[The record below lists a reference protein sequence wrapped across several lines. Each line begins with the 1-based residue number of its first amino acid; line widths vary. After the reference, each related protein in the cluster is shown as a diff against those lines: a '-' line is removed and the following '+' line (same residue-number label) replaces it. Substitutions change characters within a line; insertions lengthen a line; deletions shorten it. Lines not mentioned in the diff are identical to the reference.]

1 MATSAERLTAIWESP
16 RTIYSWFATVDHK
29 RIGIRY
35 LVVSFLFLSFGGLD
49 AAVMRAQLAGPENHL
64 LSPEVYDQL
73 FTMHGTTMIFWYAS
87 PVLSG
92 FGNYL
97 VPLMIGSR
105 DMAFPRL
112 NAFSFWSYLFSGML
126 HYVGITRGIA
136 PHAGWFA
143 YTPLSSAQY
152 SPGLN
157 TEFYTLALLF
167 LAISTT
173 AGAINFIATI
183 LTMRAPGMSLNRM
196 PLMMWST
203 LTTSVSIV
211 MSLPALTAALVFLEL
226 DRQYGFH
233 FYDPVRGGAAMLWQ
247 HLFWLFG
254 HPWVY
259 IIILPATGMV
269 SMMLPTFCR
278 RPIVGYSFIATAT
291 VSTGLI
297 GFGVW
302 AHHMFA
308 TGIPRMAAGFFS
320 GASMTVSVPSAVQIF
335 AWLATLWAARRVAR
349 ATPMLFIAGFIAL
362 FVIGGISGVMVA
374 SVPFD
379 WQAHDTY
386 FIVAHLHYV
395 LVGMNLFPVIA
406 ASYYWLPKM
415 TGKLLSERLGRWN
428 FWIMFIGMNVTF
440 FPMHIL
446 GLRGMPRRIYTYP
459 EGLGW
464 DTLNKVETIGAYVFA
479 LGVILFVANVV
490 YSQFRGAPAGANPWN
505 ASSLE
510 WAMSS
515 PPPAYNFEI
524 IPTVSSR
531 DPLWDVHDETAAP
544 GPDRILDTRRETLGT
559 GVLDAD
565 PNRRLL
571 MPGDT
576 LYPLLLALAL
586 TVLFVGLLYKSPLI
600 GAGGMFAALMLAA
613 GWVWPKAEFPEAHE

>member
-1 MATSAERLTAIWESP
+1 MSSTAERLTAIWEPP
-16 RTIYSWFATVDHK
+16 RSVYSWFATVDHK
-29 RIGIRY
+29 RIGMRY
-35 LVVSFLFLSFGGLD
+35 LVVSFFFLALGGLD
-49 AAVMRAQLAGPENHL
+49 AAFMRAQLARPESHL
-64 LSPEVYDQL
+64 LTPEAYDQL

-87 PVLSG
+87 PMLSG

-112 NAFSFWSYLFSGML
+112 NAFSFWTYLLSGII
-126 HYVGITRGIA
+126 HYIGITRGIA

-143 YTPLSSAQY
+143 YAPLTSTAY
-152 SPGLN
+152 SPGYN

-203 LTTSVSIV
+203 LTTSASIV

-226 DRQYGFH
+226 DRRYGFH
-233 FYDPVRGGAAMLWQ
+233 FYDPVRGGAPLLWQ

-269 SMMLPTFCR
+269 SMMLPTFSR
-278 RPIVGYSFIATAT
+278 RPMVGYEFVAMAT

-308 TGIPRMAAGFFS
+308 TGIPHLAEGFFS
-320 GASMTVSVPSAVQIF
+320 AASMTVSIPSAVQIF
-335 AWLATLWAARRVAR
+335 AWLATLWAARRVER
-349 ATPMLFIAGFIAL
+349 TTSMLFIVGFIAL

-386 FIVAHLHYV
+386 FVVAHLHYV
-395 LVGMNLFPVIA
+395 LIGMNLFPVIA
-406 ASYYWLPKM
+406 AFYYWLPKM
-415 TGKLLSERLGRWN
+415 TGRLLDERLGRWN
-428 FWIMFIGMNVTF
+428 FWIMFIGMNITF

-459 EGLGW
+459 GGLGW
-464 DTLNKVETIGAYVFA
+464 DRLNLIETWGAYLFA
-479 LGVILFVANVV
+479 LGVLLFIVNVLR
-490 YSQFRGAPAGANPWN
+490 SQFSGAAAGSNPWK
-505 ASSLE
+505 ASGLE
-510 WAMSS
+510 WSVSS
-515 PPPAYNFEI
+515 PPPAYNFEV
-524 IPTVSSR
+524 IPTVASR
-531 DPLWDVHDETAAP
+531 DPLWDAHDEVGHPRAE
-544 GPDRILDTRRETLGT
+544 RLLDERKETLGT
-559 GVLDAD
+559 SVLDAEPD
-565 PNRRLL
+565 RRLP
-571 MPGDT
+571 MPDDT
-576 LYPLLLALAL
+576 LLPLFLAVAIAIV
-586 TVLFVGLLYKSPLI
+586 VLGLLFQSALL
-600 GAGGMFAALMLAA
+600 GGGGLVAALLLAA
-613 GWVWPKAEFPEAHE
+613 GWMWPSVAREVTT

>member
-1 MATSAERLTAIWESP
+1 MSSTAERLTAIWEPP
-16 RTIYSWFATVDHK
+16 RTVYSWFATVDHK
-29 RIGIRY
+29 KIGLRY
-35 LVVSFLFLSFGGLD
+35 LVVSFCFLALGGMD
-49 AAVMRAQLAGPENHL
+49 AAFMRAQLAHPESHL
-64 LSPEVYDQL
+64 LTPEAYNQL

-87 PVLSG
+87 PMLSG

-112 NAFSFWSYLFSGML
+112 NAFSFWSYLMSGCL
-126 HYVGITRGIA
+126 HYIGITRGIA

-143 YTPLSSAQY
+143 YTPLSSLPY
-152 SPGLN
+152 SPGMN

-211 MSLPALTAALVFLEL
+211 MSLPALSAALIFLEL
-226 DRQYGFH
+226 DRRYGFH
-233 FYDPVRGGAAMLWQ
+233 FYDPVRGGAPLLWQ

-278 RPIVGYSFIATAT
+278 RPMIGYNFVAMAT

-308 TGIPRMAAGFFS
+308 TGIPHMAEGFFS
-320 GASMTVSVPSAVQIF
+320 AASMTVSIPSAVQIF
-335 AWLATLWAARRVAR
+335 AWLATLWAARRIER
-349 ATPMLFIAGFIAL
+349 STPMLFIAGFIAL

-386 FIVAHLHYV
+386 FVVAHLHYV
-395 LVGMNLFPVIA
+395 LIGMNLFPVLA
-406 ASYYWLPKM
+406 AFYYWMPKM
-415 TGKLLSERLGRWN
+415 TGRMLDERLGRWN
-428 FWIMFIGMNVTF
+428 FWIMFVGMNITF
-440 FPMHIL
+440 FPMHVL

-464 DTLNKVETIGAYVFA
+464 DRLNMIETWGAYFFVV
-479 LGVILFVANVV
+479 GVLLFVVNVV
-490 YSQFRGAPAGANPWN
+490 RSRFKGAAAGANPWN

-510 WAMSS
+510 WSMSS
-515 PPPAYNFEI
+515 PPPAYNFEV
-524 IPTVSSR
+524 IPSVTTR
-531 DPLWDVHDETAAP
+531 DPLWDAHDETGDP
-544 GPDRILDTRRETLGT
+544 GAERVLDQRKETLGT
-559 GVLDAD
+559 SVLDAEPD
-565 PNRRLL
+565 RRLP
-571 MPGDT
+571 MPDDS
-576 LYPLLLALAL
+576 LLPLLLAIAFTLIFA
-586 TVLFVGLLYKSPLI
+586 GLLYGSML
-600 GAGGMFAALMLAA
+600 LAA
-613 GWVWPKAEFPEAHE
+613 GGLVAALLLVVGWMWPSESGEVLS

>member
-1 MATSAERLTAIWESP
+1 MTSTAERLTAIWESP
-16 RTIYSWFATVDHK
+16 RTISSWLATVDHK

-35 LVVSFLFLSFGGLD
+35 LVVSFLFLAAGGLD
-49 AAVMRAQLAGPENHL
+49 AALMRAQLAGADNHL
-64 LSPEVYDQL
+64 LSPEVYNQL

-126 HYVGITRGIA
+126 HYVGILRGMA

-143 YTPLSSAQY
+143 YTPLSSAPY

-211 MSLPALTAALVFLEL
+211 MALPALTAALVFLEL

-233 FYDPVRGGAAMLWQ
+233 FYDPIRGGAAMLWQ

-259 IIILPATGMV
+259 IVILPATGMV
-269 SMMLPTFCR
+269 SMMLPTFAR

-308 TGIPRMAAGFFS
+308 TGIPLAAAGFFS

-335 AWLATLWAARRVAR
+335 AWIATLWAARSIAR

-362 FVIGGISGVMVA
+362 FVIGGISGVLVA

-386 FIVAHLHYV
+386 FVVAHLHYV
-395 LVGMNLFPVIA
+395 LVGMNLFPVVA

-415 TGKLLSERLGRWN
+415 TGRLLSERLGRWN

-446 GLRGMPRRIYTYP
+446 GLRGMPRRVYTYP
-459 EGLGW
+459 SGLGW
-464 DTLNKVETIGAYVFA
+464 DTLNQIETLGAYLFA
-479 LGVILFVANVV
+479 SGVLLFVINVI
-490 YSQFRGAPAGANPWN
+490 YSLRRGAPAGANPWN

-510 WAMSS
+510 WAMPS
-515 PPPAYNFEI
+515 PPPAYNFEV
-524 IPTVSSR
+524 IPVVTSR
-531 DPLWDVHDETAAP
+531 DPLWDAPNTTAAP
-544 GPDRILDTRRETLGT
+544 DADRILDTRRETLGT
-559 GVLDAD
+559 SVLDAV

-586 TVLFVGLLYKSPLI
+586 TLLFVGLLYKSALLG
-600 GAGGMFAALMLAA
+600 GAGAIASLLLTA
-613 GWVWPKAEFPEAHE
+613 GWIWPAAEFPPVRA

>member
-1 MATSAERLTAIWESP
+1 VTTRAERLSAIWESP
-16 RTIYSWFATVDHK
+16 PSLYSWFATVDHK
-29 RIGIRY
+29 VIGMRY
-35 LVVSFLFLSFGGLD
+35 LVVAFVFLALGGAD
-49 AAVMRAQLAGPENHL
+49 AALMRMQLARPENHF
-64 LSPEVYDQL
+64 LSPETYNQL

-87 PVLSG
+87 PILSG

-112 NAFSFWSYLFSGML
+112 NAFGFWAFLLSGAL
-126 HYVGITRGIA
+126 HYIGITQGIA
-136 PHAGWFA
+136 PHTGWFA
-143 YTPLSSAQY
+143 YTPLSEGAY

-157 TEFYTLALLF
+157 TEFYALALLF
-167 LAISTT
+167 LTISTS

-183 LTMRAPGMSLNRM
+183 FTMRAPGMSLNRM

-203 LTTSVSIV
+203 LTTSASML
-211 MSLPALTAALVFLEL
+211 MSLPALSAALIFLEL

-233 FYDPVRGGAAMLWQ
+233 FFDAARGGTPMLWQ

-259 IIILPATGMV
+259 ILILPATGMV

-278 RPIVGYSFIATAT
+278 RRIVGYAFVAMAT

-308 TGIPRMAAGFFS
+308 TGLPHVAEGFFS
-320 GASMTVSVPSAVQIF
+320 AASMAVSIPSSVQIF
-335 AWLATLWAARRVAR
+335 AWIATLWASRRIVR
-349 ATPMLFIAGFIAL
+349 RTPMLFILGFFVL

-386 FIVAHLHYV
+386 FVVAHLHYV
-395 LVGMNLFPVIA
+395 LIGMNLFPVIA
-406 ASYYWLPKM
+406 AFYYWLPKM
-415 TGKLLSERLGRWN
+415 TGRMLDERLGRWN
-428 FWIMFIGMNVTF
+428 FWIMFVGMNITF

-446 GLRGMPRRIYTYP
+446 GMRGMPRRVYTYA

-464 DTLNKVETIGAYVFA
+464 DNLNMVETVGAYVFA
-479 LGVILFVANVV
+479 FGVLLFVINVV
-490 YSQFRGAPAGANPWN
+490 RSRFTGAPAGDNPWN
-505 ASSLE
+505 ASTLE
-510 WAMSS
+510 WSISS
-515 PPPAYNFEI
+515 PPPAYNFEV
-524 IPTVSSR
+524 IPVVASR
-531 DPLWDVHDETAAP
+531 DPLWDAASETDNP
-544 GPDRILDTRRETLGT
+544 GDARILDERKETLGT
-559 GVLDAD
+559 STLDAL

-571 MPGDT
+571 MPEDS
-576 LYPLLLALAL
+576 LVPLFLALAL
-586 TVLFVGLLYKSPLI
+586 GLVFVGLLYKSVLL
-600 GAGGMFAALMLAA
+600 GVGGGTGVLLCIVI
-613 GWVWPKAEFPEAHE
+613 WIWPGAEFPEASA

>member
-1 MATSAERLTAIWESP
+1 MSSTVDRLTAIWEPP
-16 RTIYSWFATVDHK
+16 RTLYSWFATVDHK
-29 RIGIRY
+29 RIGLRY
-35 LVVSFLFLSFGGLD
+35 LVVSFAFLALGGLD
-49 AAVMRAQLAGPENHL
+49 AAFMRAQLARPENHL
-64 LSPEVYDQL
+64 LTPEAYDQL

-87 PVLSG
+87 PILSG

-97 VPLMIGSR
+97 VPLMIGAR

-112 NAFSFWSYLFSGML
+112 NAFSFWSYLLSGMI
-126 HYVGITRGIA
+126 HYIGITRGIA

-143 YTPLSSAQY
+143 YTPLSSVTY
-152 SPGLN
+152 SPGHN

-203 LTTSVSIV
+203 LTTSASIL
-211 MSLPALTAALVFLEL
+211 MSLPALSAALIFLVL

-233 FYDPVRGGAAMLWQ
+233 FYDSVRGGAPLLWQ

-278 RPIVGYSFIATAT
+278 RPMIGYAFVAMAT

-308 TGIPRMAAGFFS
+308 TGIPHMAEGFFS
-320 GASMTVSVPSAVQIF
+320 GASMTVSIPSAVQIF
-335 AWLATLWAARRVAR
+335 AWLATLWAARRVRR
-349 ATPMLFIAGFIAL
+349 AVPMLFIAGFIAL

-374 SVPFD
+374 AVPVD

-395 LVGMNLFPVIA
+395 LIGMNLFPVIA
-406 ASYYWLPKM
+406 AFYYWLPKM
-415 TGKLLSERLGRWN
+415 TGRMLDERLGRWN

-464 DTLNKVETIGAYVFA
+464 DTLNMVETWGAYVFA
-479 LGVILFVANVV
+479 LGVLLFVVNVV
-490 YSQFRGAPAGANPWN
+490 RSLRSGAPAGHNPWG

-510 WAMSS
+510 WSTTS
-515 PPPAYNFEI
+515 PPPAYNFAI
-524 IPTVSSR
+524 IPTVASR
-531 DPLWDVHDETAAP
+531 DPLWDEHDETAGSPSALLRD
-544 GPDRILDTRRETLGT
+544 DRKVTTSSS
-559 GVLDAD
+559 VLDAEVD
-565 PNRRLL
+565 GVLS
-571 MPGDT
+571 MPDDT
-576 LYPLLLALAL
+576 LLPLLISLAL
-586 TVLFVGLLYKSPLI
+586 TLLFIGLLSKSALL
-600 GAGGMFAALMLAA
+600 GGGGIVATVLLAA
-613 GWVWPKAEFPEAHE
+613 AWNWPSAESLEDA